1 LRCRRD
7 AGATETKKAANIS
20 PPFFIH
26 TGELLFE
33 VSLAPVITH
42 VAQVPTSFPTI
53 ATEIFAV
60 VVEVA
65 FIVMNV
71 ALIGA
76 YIPTIVTQVAA
87 IGAKIAM
94 IVFQIFAVG
103 TDVGSLFGGGSGITV
118 SNVLPQ
124 FPSILL
130 YVGLIGADVAAVA
143 ISIATILVQFTVIG
157 TDISPV
163 MAKIPSIVAE
173 IFAIAAGCVALSG
186 GRYWSRDVLS
196 KSKQRG
202 GQQNSASSQSS
213 SHVTL
218 PENNVVRRTYL

>member
-1 LRCRRD
+1 V
-7 AGATETKKAANIS
+7 S
-20 PPFFIH
+20 PPLFIH

-76 YIPTIVTQVAA
+76 SIPTIVTQVAA
-87 IGAKIAM
+87 IGAKIAV

-103 TDVGSLFGGGSGITV
+103 TDVGSLFGSGGGITV

-130 YVGLIGADVAAVA
+130 YIGLVGADVAAVA
-143 ISIATILVQFTVIG
+143 ISIATILVQFTAIG
-157 TDISPV
+157 TDISPI
-163 MAKIPSIVAE
+163 MANIPAIVTN
-173 IFAIAAGCVALSG
+173 IFAIRLSG
-186 GRYWSRDVLS
+186 GWYWRLRRDGLP
-196 KSKQRG
+196 KRKQRG

>member
-1 LRCRRD
+1 MRRRR
-7 AGATETKKAANIS
+7 GRRRYENKKAANIS
-20 PPFFIH
+20 PPLFIH

-87 IGAKIAM
+87 IGAEIAV

-130 YVGLIGADVAAVA
+130 YIGLVGADVAAVA
-143 ISIATILVQFTVIG
+143 ISIATILVQFTAIG

-173 IFAIAAGCVALSG
+173 IFAIAGCVALSG